1 MKSMVSRVAR
11 VTAFVLAASFGW
23 SLWSACVEGS
33 TTNAQMAC
41 CKDGELTCAT
51 HGASTDCCRSDGAPR
66 AVISATKAGVVHQGL
81 AAAWVA
87 QPVTFIPSVRF
98 HRGVTS
104 TLPRI
109 DPGPPPYIAYSSLL
123 I

>member
-1 MKSMVSRVAR
+1 MDPMLSRAAR

-51 HGASTDCCRSDGAPR
+51 HGSSTDCCRTDGAPR
-66 AVISATKAGVVHQGL
+66 ATVAATKAAVHPLSL
-81 AAAWVA
+81 AVWIAL
-87 QPVTFIPSVRF
+87 PMPSFLSMASNRRLTLEPPRF
-98 HRGVTS
+98 
-104 TLPRI
+104 

>member
-1 MKSMVSRVAR
+1 MLSRAAR

-51 HGASTDCCRSDGAPR
+51 HGGSTDCCRTDGAPR
-66 AVISATKAGVVHQGL
+66 ATVAATKSAVHPSSLVAVWVVR
-81 AAAWVA
+81 
-87 QPVTFIPSVRF
+87 PVSSLFSMALNRNLTLEPSRF
-98 HRGVTS
+98 
-104 TLPRI
+104 